1 MKVHL
6 QLFSILRDKLPRE
19 AQGETTLELQDG
31 ATVADVLAV
40 LDITRNVVISV
51 NDIHEPDKSRQ
62 LQNGDDIK
70 MFSSVGG
77 G

>member
-51 NDIHEPDKSRQ
+51 NDVHEPDKSRQ

>member
-6 QLFSILRDKLPRE
+6 QLFSILRDKLPPE
-19 AQGETTLELQDG
+19 ARGEAIYELQDG
-31 ATVADVLAV
+31 ATIADLLAK
-40 LDITRNVVISV
+40 LEIARNIVVSV
-51 NDIHEPDKSRQ
+51 NDVHEPDKTRQ
-62 LQNGDDIK
+62 LQDGDDIK